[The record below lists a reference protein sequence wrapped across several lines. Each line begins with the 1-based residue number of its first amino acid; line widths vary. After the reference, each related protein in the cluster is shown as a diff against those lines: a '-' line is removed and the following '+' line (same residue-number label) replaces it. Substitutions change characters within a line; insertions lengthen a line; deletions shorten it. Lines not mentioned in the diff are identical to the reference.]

1 MNEHILAYLWQ
12 HPRWW
17 QSPLSTVSGNR
28 IQILKKGLLNK
39 NSGPD
44 FLDAQIQIDDLL
56 WVGHVELHVCS
67 SDWYAHNHESD
78 SAYDNVILHV
88 VWEYDV
94 PVFDP
99 KECPVFTLELRHFI
113 PSDFMERYRSFTETP
128 HQWIPCEAHLINS
141 GTTTQRLFF
150 DRLFVERL
158 SEKTAVFQNWLKKT
172 RNDWEA
178 VLFVALAKGF
188 GLVLNGASFAQM
200 ALSIPF
206 STLRHLRGQPPALEA
221 LFLGQAGIL
230 DIDTEDAYLSLL
242 KENYLFIKRKHNLK
256 ESRPAARF
264 FRARPINF
272 PTIRL
277 SQLAQLYE
285 SKTQLFDRLIETTSL
300 SDIYKILD
308 VGVSSYWRTHFV
320 FGKTTQPNP
329 KKLSKP
335 FKSLLII
342 NTVIPFLFCH
352 HKAYA
357 TAKTDLLMDWA
368 HSIKAEQNSQ
378 VAKFKSLGL
387 KIQSALDS
395 QAVLQLKTHYCTPR
409 KCLQCAFGHQFFQT

>member
-12 HPRWW
+12 NPRWW

-28 IQILKKGLLNK
+28 IRILKKGLLNK

-113 PSDFMERYRSFTETP
+113 PSDFMERYRIFTETP
-128 HQWIPCEAHLINS
+128 HQWIPCEDHLTNS
-141 GTTTQRLFF
+141 DITTQRLFF

-158 SEKTAVFQNWLKKT
+158 SEKTAVFQDWLNQTK
-172 RNDWEA
+172 NNWEA

-188 GLVLNGASFAQM
+188 GLVLNGASFVQM
-200 ALSIPF
+200 ALSVPF
-206 STLRHLRGQPPALEA
+206 SVLRHLRGQPPALEA
-221 LFLGQAGIL
+221 LFFGQTGIL
-230 DIDTEDAYLSLL
+230 NTETEDAYLSLL
-242 KENYLFIKRKHNLK
+242 QENYQFVKRKYSLQ
-256 ESRPAARF
+256 EPRPVARF
-264 FRARPINF
+264 FRSRPINF

-285 SKTQLFDRLIETTSL
+285 NKTRLFDRFVETTSL
-300 SDIYKILD
+300 SDIYELLD
-308 VGVSSYWRTHFV
+308 VGVSNYWRTHFV
-320 FGKTTQPNP
+320 FGKTTRSNP

-342 NTVIPFLFCH
+342 NTIIPFLFCH
-352 HKAYA
+352 DKAYA
-357 TAKTDLLMDWA
+357 MAKTDLLMDWA

-387 KIQSALDS
+387 RIQSALDS
-395 QAVLQLKTHYCTPR
+395 QAVLQLKTHYCKPR